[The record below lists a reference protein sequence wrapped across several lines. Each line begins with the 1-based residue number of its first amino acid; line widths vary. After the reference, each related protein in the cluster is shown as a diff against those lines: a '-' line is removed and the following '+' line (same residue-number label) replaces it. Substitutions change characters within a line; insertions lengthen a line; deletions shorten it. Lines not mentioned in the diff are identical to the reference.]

1 MRSLSNSSAVPDYGW
16 ASSGILPL
24 EVIEAPALP
33 EVSCVIPAFNEE
45 GNIAHAINEVAREMV
60 GLGRHYEILV
70 VDDGSSD
77 GTVAEAKKLV
87 DRLPVRVICLSRNFG
102 KENAITAGL
111 QKALGKAVIVIDADL
126 QEPVSYLEVFLE
138 HWDQGYQMV
147 YGVRANRDDES
158 WLKRRGTAVFYWM
171 LNRATSVKIPEDAR
185 DFRLMD
191 RKVVDALCALPERDR
206 FMKGLYS
213 WVGFKS
219 LAVPVVIEARRS
231 GQSKFNLR
239 RLAGL
244 ALSGLTSFTDWP
256 LRIWTG
262 IGAAVSLASIIYALW
277 IALRTILFGVELPG
291 WATITVAIFF
301 LGGVQILSIGVLG
314 EYLSRIFSEVKARPG
329 HIIAEEISSSERTR
343 VDCTGSSGPDW
354 RNDSLT

>member
-1 MRSLSNSSAVPDYGW
+1 
-16 ASSGILPL
+16 
-24 EVIEAPALP
+24 
-33 EVSCVIPAFNEE
+33 
-45 GNIAHAINEVAREMV
+45 
-60 GLGRHYEILV
+60 
-70 VDDGSSD
+70 
-77 GTVAEAKKLV
+77 
-87 DRLPVRVICLSRNFG
+87 
-102 KENAITAGL
+102 
-111 QKALGKAVIVIDADL
+111 
-126 QEPVSYLEVFLE
+126 
-138 HWDQGYQMV
+138 MV
-147 YGVRANRDDES
+147 YGVRANRDDET
-158 WLKRRGTAVFYWM
+158 WMKRKGTAVFYWM
-171 LNRATSVKIPEDAR
+171 LNRSTSVTIPEDAR

-231 GQSKFNLR
+231 GQSKFNFR
-239 RLAGL
+239 GLAKL

-262 IGAAVSLASIIYALW
+262 IGAAVSAASIVYALW
-277 IALRTILFGVELPG
+277 IALRTVLFGVELPG

-329 HIIAEEISSSERTR
+329 HIVAEEFSSTK
-343 VDCTGSSGPDW
+343 PAQII
-354 RNDSLT
+354 